1 MRKRIVPF
9 VVALLLVTASCSSSD
24 PTASDEYA
32 ALEQELVQ
40 SEAQLAEVTAER
52 DELIVEAETAAAAP
66 EATVASAIPDDV
78 AALTEAFGDAIN
90 SGGGA
95 VTELY
100 TEEGFHLYNSK
111 TIVHD
116 DIASFLELP
125 SGDGEW
131 ITEPYLLVDEG
142 NGRYLVARGTY
153 AGTGAPGS
161 VTFVIV
167 RDADGGLKIAETA
180 WIFGG

>member
-1 MRKRIVPF
+1 MRRRFVPF
-9 VVALLLVTASCSSSD
+9 VVALLLVTAGCSSND

-32 ALEQELVQ
+32 ELEQELAQ

-52 DELIVEAETAAAAP
+52 DALVAEAETAIGA
-66 EATVASAIPDDV
+66 VPDDV
-78 AALTEAFGDAIN
+78 AALTEAFGDAVN

-100 TEEGFHLYNSK
+100 TAEGSHLYNSQR
-111 TIVHD
+111 IAHD

-142 NGRYLVARGTY
+142 NGKYLVARGTY

-180 WIFGG
+180 WIYGGKG